1 MNSVK
6 VVLELYNTLG
16 KELKMIHS
24 NIFYDT
30 ERLPN

>member
-6 VVLELYNTLG
+6 VVLEMYIFLG
-16 KELKMIHS
+16 KELKMIYS
-24 NIFYDT
+24 NKFYDT